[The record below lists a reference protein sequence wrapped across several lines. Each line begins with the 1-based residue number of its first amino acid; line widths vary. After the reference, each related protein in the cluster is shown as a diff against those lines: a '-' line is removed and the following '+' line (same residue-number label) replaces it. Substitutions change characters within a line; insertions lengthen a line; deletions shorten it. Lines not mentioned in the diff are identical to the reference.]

1 MQEMQVSLSSY
12 CAQHSNPFKA
22 KANGRGGSAR
32 CVAAFRRNH
41 HYSRSKGASQK
52 WVNIKKNPRLGGVN
66 TAGSGHAFLIKR
78 MGPVPFSWK
87 LRRGGITHAP
97 KGTALN
103 LARGFLESQASG
115 AHYLGIFFR
124 PAAVAYGLRFWWHLY
139 RPRGDCTPL
148 SCRAGAALGEL
159 IESLLKIT
167 GKSPN
172 VDSHRRLPAA
182 NRALICHATHI

>member
-22 KANGRGGSAR
+22 KANGRGGSAE

-41 HYSRSKGASQK
+41 RCSRPKERHKNAK
-52 WVNIKKNPRLGGVN
+52 IKKNPRLGGVN
-66 TAGSGHAFLIKR
+66 TAGSGHAFLMKR

-124 PAAVAYGLRFWWHLY
+124 LAAVACGLRFWWPLH
-139 RPRGDCTPL
+139 RARGDHTPL
-148 SCRAGAALGEL
+148 SCRTGAALEGL

-167 GKSPN
+167 SKIPIVGSY
-172 VDSHRRLPAA
+172 RRLTAA
-182 NRALICHATHI
+182 EAVLVSHTAHV